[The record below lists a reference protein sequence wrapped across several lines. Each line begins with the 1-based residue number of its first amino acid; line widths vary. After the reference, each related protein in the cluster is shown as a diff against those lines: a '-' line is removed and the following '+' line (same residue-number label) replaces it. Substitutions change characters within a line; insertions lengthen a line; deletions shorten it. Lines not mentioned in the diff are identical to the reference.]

1 MERTKRPKGMSQL
14 DYLWTQFGNY
24 AMQNGTTNPQYA
36 ILTEDQINQKL
47 YDMSVYWEEDD
58 EES

>member
-1 MERTKRPKGMSQL
+1 MEKAKRPKGMSQL

-36 ILTEDQINQKL
+36 ILTEDQIDQKL

>member
-1 MERTKRPKGMSQL
+1 MGKIKRPKGMSQL

>member
-36 ILTEDQINQKL
+36 ILTEDQIDQKL

>member
-1 MERTKRPKGMSQL
+1 MEKTKRPKGMSQL

-36 ILTEDQINQKL
+36 ILTEDQIDQKL